1 MLSFFPRGVLDEILN
16 LIESASECFP
26 SYSCI
31 SGLTWEQGW
40 LGSLCASSQ
49 YDQTLLLFFAHH
61 LRWMY
66 IPKTHTG
73 LQKIQKNIQQ
83 PHVV

>member
-1 MLSFFPRGVLDEILN
+1 MRECVRALLQYKALDAVLDGN
-16 LIESASECFP
+16 KDGSGQSAHLRNMIRL
-26 SYSCI
+26 Y
-31 SGLTWEQGW
+31 
-40 LGSLCASSQ
+40 
-49 YDQTLLLFFAHH
+49 FFAYH

-73 LQKIQKNIQQ
+73 LQKIQRNIQQ